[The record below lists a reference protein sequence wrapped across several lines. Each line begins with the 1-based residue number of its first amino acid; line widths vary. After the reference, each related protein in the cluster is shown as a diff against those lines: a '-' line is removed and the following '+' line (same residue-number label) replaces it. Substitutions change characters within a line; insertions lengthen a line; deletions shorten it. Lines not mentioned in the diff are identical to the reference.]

1 LNQEIQDKT
10 RREVRDAIRA
20 RDGKLT
26 YDAVQEMKY
35 LDMVILGTDPLV
47 LLMRNPKIR
56 KNFSER
62 NLFIANNEI
71 SDFGFAFTIKSVTR

>member
-35 LDMVILGTDPLV
+35 LDMVILGRDP
-47 LLMRNPKIR
+47 RYIIDEKS
-56 KNFSER
+56 KNKEKFLR
-62 NLFIANNEI
+62 
-71 SDFGFAFTIKSVTR
+71 T